1 MFIGTF
7 LVFRLNVLLSGGS
20 GVAQLFMDREQQSE
34 KTHEKALNKRN

>member
-20 GVAQLFMDREQQSE
+20 GLAELLMDHDS
-34 KTHEKALNKRN
+34 